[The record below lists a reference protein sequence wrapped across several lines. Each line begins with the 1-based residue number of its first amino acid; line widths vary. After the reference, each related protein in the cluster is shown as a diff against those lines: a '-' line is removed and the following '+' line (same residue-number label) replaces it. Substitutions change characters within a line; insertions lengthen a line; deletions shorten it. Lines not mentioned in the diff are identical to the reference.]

1 MKIGTTILK
10 HIAVSV
16 VLFVSGLLSSC
27 DVHEFPSPE
36 PKPVRQL
43 TVELVFDHELPFF
56 AHVEYDRNGT
66 VMRSRSTVCERRYI
80 IKAYAASRSGE
91 MSRSEEGVWIFTR
104 DSADPGDAVF
114 VLEMPEGSYNLIVW
128 SDFIE
133 AGSGVDKHYNTAD
146 FSDISLIDRENHHGS
161 DETRDCFRG
170 TVEVSATDTR
180 VCVDMGRPV
189 ARYTFICTDL
199 DTFLDSRGPHKTK
212 EDVGNDST
220 ADSRESSRAIDLSD
234 YGVRFTYPQYM
245 PRSFNMFTNRPSD
258 SWVGVT
264 YESDLRAI
272 DDKHAQVGFDY
283 VFVNSHD
290 TSINVALEIYDRNDG
305 TTLARTRPI
314 DVPLS
319 RSKHTYVS
327 GPFLTTTAGGAAGI
341 NPDYDGEFNIWIQ

>member
-1 MKIGTTILK
+1 MEIRTTILK
-10 HIAVSV
+10 YFAATALLGVSV
-16 VLFVSGLLSSC
+16 ALDSC
-27 DVHEFPSPE
+27 DVHEFPVPE
-36 PKPVRQL
+36 PKPQRQL
-43 TVELVFDHELPFF
+43 TLELVYDHELPFF
-56 AHVEYDRNGT
+56 DHVEYDRQGN
-66 VMRSRSTVCERRYI
+66 VVRSRSSAYERRYI

-91 MSRSEEGVWIFTR
+91 MSRSEEAVWTFTR
-104 DSADPGDAVF
+104 ESADPGDAEF
-114 VLEMPEGSYNLIVW
+114 VIDMPEGSYNLMVW
-128 SDFIE
+128 SDFIV
-133 AGSGVDKHYNTAD
+133 AGSGADNHYNTAD
-146 FSDISLIDRENHHGS
+146 FADISLIDRENHHGS

-170 TVEVSATDTR
+170 MVEVAPADTR
-180 VCVDMGRPV
+180 VTVDMGRPV

-199 DTFLDSRGPHKTK
+199 DAFLESRAPHKVV
-212 EDVGNDST
+212 EDV
-220 ADSRESSRAIDLSD
+220 ADSREPSRAIDLSD
-234 YGVRFTYPQYM
+234 YGVRFSYPQYM

-264 YESDLRAI
+264 FDSALLAI

-341 NPDYDGEFNIWIQ
+341 NPDFEGDFNIWIQ